1 MKLILLGAPG
11 AGKGTQAD
19 IIKKKLNIPT
29 ISTGNILRAAVKNG
43 TPTGLKAKEYMD
55 AGKLV
60 PDEVIIGIINERL
73 QESDCANGYILDGV
87 PRTIAQAEAL
97 EQAGIRFDAVVAIEI
112 HCGGYHTGDPA
123 GVGSGRMITLKSP
136 HEIELMRRAGKITAA
151 ARALARDMVKPGV
164 TTAQIDKAVFQFI
177 KEQGATPSFLHY
189 NGYPASVCVS
199 VNDEIIHGIPGKRVL
214 QEGDIVSVDVG
225 AFIGGFHGD
234 CAGTYPCGQ
243 VSDEAL
249 RLIRVTQQSFFEGM
263 KYAREGYRLSDI
275 SAAVQAYVE
284 ANGFSV
290 VREYVGHG
298 VGRQMH
304 EAPEVPNYGKPGHG
318 PRLLRGM
325 TIAVEPMVNAGTA
338 AIRQMPDGWTVRTA
352 DGKNAAHYENTVLI
366 TAGEPELLTDPEKS
380 LV

>member
-1 MKLILLGAPG
+1 
-11 AGKGTQAD
+11 
-19 IIKKKLNIPT
+19 
-29 ISTGNILRAAVKNG
+29 
-43 TPTGLKAKEYMD
+43 
-55 AGKLV
+55 
-60 PDEVIIGIINERL
+60 
-73 QESDCANGYILDGV
+73 
-87 PRTIAQAEAL
+87 
-97 EQAGIRFDAVVAIEI
+97 
-112 HCGGYHTGDPA
+112 
-123 GVGSGRMITLKSP
+123 MITLKSP

-151 ARALARDMVKPGV
+151 ARAVARDMVRPGV

-177 KEQGATPSFLHY
+177 KEQGAIPSFLHY

-249 RLIRVTQQSFFEGM
+249 RLIRVTQQSFFEGI

-298 VGRQMH
+298 IGRQMH

-325 TIAVEPMVNAGTA
+325 TIAVEPMVNGGTA
-338 AIRQMPDGWTVRTA
+338 AIKQMPDGWTVRTA